1 MKLTEAAVKEIR
13 ETVRQRNEILRQLSN
28 KMIAKRFNVSV
39 GAIRNVIKRKRWA
52 WVK

>member
-1 MKLTEAAVKEIR
+1 MKLNETIVKEIR
-13 ETVRQRNEILRQLSN
+13 KAVQQRNEIRYQLSN
-28 KMIAKRFNVSV
+28 KMIARRFNVSV